1 MCVCASE
8 SVCVYLEPLLIALE
22 KWIITFFSAHN
33 VNFWRVFVYVG
44 LAISFVHPRHIVK
57 WSRSQCEC
65 VHCVNRIFIFIS
77 IYIIVVVV
85 IATVRIRRRRMTRA
99 GEWINEERLLV
110 QSRWN
115 VCSWFVHLLKT
126 LARRTWHWSTV
137 SFDRAPRQQQCIN
150 WNFAAKK
157 KTQKNRMN

>member
-1 MCVCASE
+1 MCLSWTIVDRVRKMNNYVLFCTQCKLLA
-8 SVCVYLEPLLIALE
+8 SVC
-22 KWIITFFSAHN
+22 
-33 VNFWRVFVYVG
+33 VYVG
-44 LAISFVHPRHIVK
+44 LAISFVHQRHIVK

-85 IATVRIRRRRMTRA
+85 IATVRVRRRRMTRA

-157 KTQKNRMN
+157 KAQKNKMN